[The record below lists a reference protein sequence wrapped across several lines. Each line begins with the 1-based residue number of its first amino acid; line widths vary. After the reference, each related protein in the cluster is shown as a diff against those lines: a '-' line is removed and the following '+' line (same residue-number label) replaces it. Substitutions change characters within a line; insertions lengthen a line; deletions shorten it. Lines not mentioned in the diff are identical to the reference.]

1 MARQRPPANRQAGPA
16 GDVVAHSLFRFIQV
30 VAVIFCLA
38 PPLLIFVLSF
48 FSDLF
53 ESFPPRML
61 TLDMYRQLVDDAQW
75 RNAFLFTI
83 KLAVPTALLTALVV
97 VPAALALERSRVRGK
112 SIIQFL
118 ALLPL
123 LMPSTGYAVG
133 MYILYLRLGWT
144 DRYLPLILAQ
154 TVISAPVAFIIIR
167 NGLRRV
173 PRSIEFAAMSLGAS
187 RARAALDV
195 TLVLV
200 RPAIFAGMLFSVV
213 HVFDDA
219 LYVTFLGG
227 PDTTTISKAIFDS
240 IEFLLQP
247 VIAALSAVFTLVTAL
262 LTMSALVVREKSRSV

>member
-1 MARQRPPANRQAGPA
+1 VGRQAGPA
-16 GDVVAHSLFRFIQV
+16 GDVIAHGVFRVIQV
-30 VAVIFCLA
+30 VAVIFCLT

-53 ESFPPRML
+53 ESFPPRLL

-112 SIIQFL
+112 SVIQFL

-187 RARAALDV
+187 RVRAALDV